1 MSYNP
6 NAGMNSLLRRAG
18 NRSRMAPPGQL
29 PDIGQMAAP
38 PEQSQQGPPGFTPP
52 PGFSPQA
59 TLPPQAS
66 QRAQSVLGQT
76 PAVQALNAGMGQMPG
91 MQPQPMP
98 QPAASPMAA
107 PAVQPNTLM
116 LHPPGVPADPNQ
128 YNYEPQPNGAWLV
141 YPPGVSNP
149 AHTTSASLPR
159 AASTAD
165 YRRMR
170 EAFQQP
176 QMAVSGQAPMTVPPA
191 PVPPQ

>member
-6 NAGMNSLLRRAG
+6 NAAMNGLMRRAG
-18 NRSRMAPPGQL
+18 NRSRTAPPGQL
-29 PDIGQMAAP
+29 PDIGQSAAP
-38 PEQSQQGPPGFTPP
+38 PQQAQQASLPGFTPP
-52 PGFSPQA
+52 PGFAPQA

-76 PAVQALNAGMGQMPG
+76 PAVQALNVGMGQMPG
-91 MQPQPMP
+91 MQPQQPP
-98 QPAASPMAA
+98 QPAPSPMAA

-116 LHPPGVPADPNQ
+116 LHPPGVAADPNQ

-176 QMAVSGQAPMTVPPA
+176 QMAAPPTP
-191 PVPPQ
+191 